1 MTEDKMR
8 EAFEEERRN
17 HPWRYRKTKIKYWI
31 SDSLDKVLV
40 SLGVRKDYREWE
52 PEEMER

>member
-1 MTEDKMR
+1 MR